1 VVLVTVWVR
10 WAEGSEFVE
19 LEPKPLLFRRQ
30 KTFFFQFQKQKQQ
43 RAWLLKKATP
53 QLGSTSKWSNLVP
66 KIWAWRGVLVIL

>member
-1 VVLVTVWVR
+1 VRVVLVTVWVR

-19 LEPKPLLFRRQ
+19 LEPKTFAVSGK

-53 QLGSTSKWSNLVP
+53 QLGSTSIWSNLVP
-66 KIWAWRGVLVIL
+66 KIWAWRGL